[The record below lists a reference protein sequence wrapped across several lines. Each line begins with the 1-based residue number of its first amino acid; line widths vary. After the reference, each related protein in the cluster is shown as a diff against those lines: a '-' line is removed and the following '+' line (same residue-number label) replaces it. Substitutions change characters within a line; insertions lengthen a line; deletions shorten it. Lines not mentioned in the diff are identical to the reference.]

1 MTKLTQSYLF
11 TTALLVVFF
20 ELAFLKPAHAYI
32 DLGSA
37 SYAFSVL
44 IAVLVS
50 VPFVLKTFWAK
61 LTSRIQGLLHRKRS
75 E

>member
-1 MTKLTQSYLF
+1 M
-11 TTALLVVFF
+11 LVVFF

-32 DLGSA
+32 DLGTA

-44 IAVLVS
+44 IAVICS
-50 VPFVLKTFWAK
+50 VAFALKIFWGK
-61 LTSRIQGLLHRKRS
+61 IVSRIHGLLHRKRS